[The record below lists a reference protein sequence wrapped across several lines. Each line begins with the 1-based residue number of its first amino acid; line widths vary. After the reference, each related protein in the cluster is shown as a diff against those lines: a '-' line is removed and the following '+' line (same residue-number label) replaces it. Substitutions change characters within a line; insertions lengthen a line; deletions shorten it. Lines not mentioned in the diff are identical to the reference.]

1 MEKSILEVIYELFI
15 SLIGDGDEVPEEV
28 INQLAKLRA
37 MIDELENVVE
47 TDSNNESN

>member
-1 MEKSILEVIYELFI
+1 MKEILEVIYELLI
-15 SLIGDGDEVPEEV
+15 SIIGDGDEVSDEV

-37 MIDELENVVE
+37 MIDELESGVN